1 MSRRAGREM
10 ALRAL
15 FQVDLVQ
22 VSAEIALSSV
32 EEDFPEVARGFA
44 RRLLLGTLEHLHGI
58 DVALDEMARQWR
70 VGRMPA
76 TDRNV
81 LRLAAYE
88 ILYCDDIPVGAAIN
102 EAVELAKAYGTES
115 SGRFVNGVLASLAL
129 KKDKPDPLSN

>member
-22 VSAEIALSSV
+22 VSAETALSSV
-32 EEDFPEVARGFA
+32 QEDFPETAREFA
-44 RRLLLGTLEHLHGI
+44 RRLLLGTLERLRSI
-58 DVALDEMARQWR
+58 DEVLDEMARQWR

-88 ILYCDDIPVGAAIN
+88 ILYCDDIPAGAAIN
-102 EAVELAKAYGTES
+102 EAVDLAKAYGTES
-115 SGRFVNGVLASLAL
+115 SGRFVNGVLASLVP
-129 KKDKPDPLSN
+129 KEDQPDPLSN